1 MNVYDEAARAVPNS
15 ERMSMYEIYI
25 ARAAELFGV
34 PRTRQIYEQAIE
46 SGLPDR
52 DVMTMCMKFAE
63 LERSLGEIDRSR
75 AIYVHASNYAD
86 PNTHS
91 DFWKKWNDFE
101 IQHGNEDTFREMLRI
116 KRTVAASRSQ
126 THFIL
131 PEYLMQREQGLNL
144 DEAVD
149 TLKRAGVPEDEMAA
163 LERQLAPGP
172 STAPP
177 AAPSTATTPANRM
190 MNFVSAGVEAQ
201 AESSRQQAGNNEDI
215 ELPDES
221 DDEEPDVQIA
231 EKSVPAAVFGELGKR
246 AAENREESSGAQ
258 ENEQLGALER
268 IKRRRQ

>member
-1 MNVYDEAARAVPNS
+1 
-15 ERMSMYEIYI
+15 MYHKFI
-25 ARAAELFGV
+25 LTF
-34 PRTRQIYEQAIE
+34 
-46 SGLPDR
+46 
-52 DVMTMCMKFAE
+52 DV
-63 LERSLGEIDRSR
+63 
-75 AIYVHASNYAD
+75 V
-86 PNTHS
+86 
-91 DFWKKWNDFE
+91 
-101 IQHGNEDTFREMLRI
+101 
-116 KRTVAASRSQ
+116 Q

-131 PEYLMQREQGLNL
+131 PEYLMQRDQRLNL

-163 LERQLAPGP
+163 LERQLASGP
-172 STAPP
+172 TTAPP
-177 AAPSTATTPANRM
+177 AAQNTAPASANRM

-246 AAENREESSGAQ
+246 AAESQDGSSGAQ